1 MKKIK
6 LLAALLAMAL
16 LFLSFAACSQ
26 TTGTCDMAQVKA
38 EINSMSVED
47 FTETTEVSE
56 YVKLTV
62 KGYGDVIIRLR
73 PDIAPI
79 TVENFQKLVSEGFYD
94 GLIFHRIISYFMI
107 QGGDPDGDGRGGSDQ
122 TIKGEYAKNGV
133 TNQLSHVTG
142 VVSMARLGDPY
153 YDSASSQFFICTS
166 SNYTSSLDGSY
177 AGFGYVVAGLDVVLA
192 AAKVETGAND
202 KPVEPVVMEKICF
215 VMPK

>member
-1 MKKIK
+1 MKCIKI
-6 LLAALLAMAL
+6 LAALLSLAL
-16 LFLSFAACSQ
+16 LCLSFAACSQ

-38 EINSMSVED
+38 EINSMSAED
-47 FTETTEVSE
+47 FTETTDVSE
-56 YVKLTV
+56 YVKLTI

-73 PDIAPI
+73 ADIAPI

-94 GLIFHRIISYFMI
+94 GLTFHRIISYFMI

-166 SNYTSSLDGSY
+166 SDYTSSLDGGY
-177 AGFGYVVAGLDVVLA
+177 AGFGYVVAGLDVVLKV
-192 AAKVETGAND
+192 AKVQTGAAD
-202 KPVEPVVMEKICF
+202 RPVEPVVMEKICF
-215 VMPK
+215 VQSK